1 MPLLLHF
8 PFPQLCLLPASIFIC
23 LGLRTA
29 MVEALASKTMAWEKE
44 RGVEFTYDGVS
55 TSPRSLKVKSLS
67 SWSHLNIYIY
77 IYSMFSLNCFIK
89 IYLKLFPVICCCID
103 PSVIYA

>member
-1 MPLLLHF
+1 
-8 PFPQLCLLPASIFIC
+8 
-23 LGLRTA
+23 

-55 TSPRSLKVKSLS
+55 TYPRSLKVKSLS

-77 IYSMFSLNCFIK
+77 IYILCFHLIA
-89 IYLKLFPVICCCID
+89 
-103 PSVIYA
+103 S

>member
-1 MPLLLHF
+1 MKYLIIVTIILLSQCNIF
-8 PFPQLCLLPASIFIC
+8 IKFSCSASSAANTSIFIC

-29 MVEALASKTMAWEKE
+29 MVEALASKTMSWEKE

-55 TSPRSLKVKSLS
+55 TSPRSLKVKSLD

-77 IYSMFSLNCFIK
+77 IFYVFT
-89 IYLKLFPVICCCID
+89 
-103 PSVIYA
+103 